1 MASKSKI
8 EWTESTWN
16 PVSGCT
22 KISRGCDNCYAERM
36 AIRLKAMGTRGYE
49 NGFEVTMHSH
59 ALEKPLKMKKP
70 QVIFVNSMSDIFHE
84 KIPDEF
90 IFQIFEVM
98 NKAHWHTF
106 QVLTKRPK
114 RLAKLAAKLNWTEN
128 IWMGVTV
135 EANEYVDRV
144 DYLRYCPA
152 KIKFLSLEPL
162 IDSVDKLDYSGIDWV
177 IAGGESG
184 YGARVMQKEW
194 VLEIRD
200 RCENENIDFFF
211 KQWGGVNKKKAG
223 RLLDGKY
230 YDAMPELFSNVLIAQ
245 NRVLLWRMVRRWE
258 IPPYALQK
266 NYKSAQGGFI
276 HRQEENINLK
286 HRCLGD
292 TNAI

>member
-36 AIRLKAMGTRGYE
+36 AMRLKAMGTRGYE
-49 NGFEVTMHSH
+49 NGFDVTLQPH

-90 IFQIFEVM
+90 IFQIFDVM
-98 NKAHWHTF
+98 NRAYWHTF

-114 RLAKLAAKLNWTEN
+114 RLAKMVDKLNWTDN

-144 DYLRYCPA
+144 DYLRDCPA

-162 IDSVDKLDYSGIDWV
+162 IDSVDKLDYTGIDWV

-194 VLEIRD
+194 ALEIRD

-223 RLLDGKY
+223 RLLDGKF
-230 YDAMPELFSNVLIAQ
+230 YDEMPNVFSNVLIA
-245 NRVLLWRMVRRWE
+245 
-258 IPPYALQK
+258 
-266 NYKSAQGGFI
+266 
-276 HRQEENINLK
+276 
-286 HRCLGD
+286 
-292 TNAI
+292 

>member
-1 MASKSKI
+1 MSKSKI

-22 KISRGCDNCYAERM
+22 KVSRGCDNCYAERM
-36 AIRLKAMGTRGYE
+36 AMRLKAMGTRGYE
-49 NGFEVTMHSH
+49 NGFDVTLHPH
-59 ALEKPLKMKKP
+59 ALDKPLKMKKP
-70 QVIFVNSMSDIFHE
+70 QVIFVNSMSDIFHD

-98 NKAHWHTF
+98 NKAYWHTF

-114 RLAKLAAKLNWTEN
+114 RLAEMASKLNWTDN

-144 DYLRYCPA
+144 DYLRDCPA

-177 IAGGESG
+177 IVGGESG
-184 YGARVMQKEW
+184 SGARVMQKKW
-194 VLEIRD
+194 VIEIRD
-200 RCENENIDFFF
+200 KCEKENIDFFF

-223 RLLDGKY
+223 RLLDDKY
-230 YDAMPELFSNVLIAQ
+230 YDDMPDIFSNVLTA
-245 NRVLLWRMVRRWE
+245 
-258 IPPYALQK
+258 
-266 NYKSAQGGFI
+266 
-276 HRQEENINLK
+276 
-286 HRCLGD
+286 
-292 TNAI
+292 

>member
-1 MASKSKI
+1 MA
-8 EWTESTWN
+8 
-16 PVSGCT
+16 
-22 KISRGCDNCYAERM
+22 M
-36 AIRLKAMGTRGYE
+36 RLKAMGTRGYE
-49 NGFEVTMHSH
+49 NGFDVTLHPH

-70 QVIFVNSMSDIFHE
+70 QIIFVNSMSDIFHE

-90 IFQIFEVM
+90 IMQIFEVM
-98 NKAHWHTF
+98 NRAYWHTF

-114 RLAKLAAKLNWTEN
+114 RLAKIADKLNWTDN

-144 DYLRYCPA
+144 DYLRDCPA

-162 IDSVDKLDYSGIDWV
+162 IDSVDNLNYTGIDWV

-223 RLLDGKY
+223 RLLDGKIH
-230 YDAMPELFSNVLIAQ
+230 DEMPEIFSDILIA
-245 NRVLLWRMVRRWE
+245 
-258 IPPYALQK
+258 
-266 NYKSAQGGFI
+266 
-276 HRQEENINLK
+276 
-286 HRCLGD
+286 
-292 TNAI
+292 

>member
-1 MASKSKI
+1 MSKSKI

-22 KISRGCDNCYAERM
+22 KVSRGCDNCYAERM
-36 AIRLKAMGTRGYE
+36 AMRLKAMGTRGYE
-49 NGFEVTMHSH
+49 NGFELTLHPH

-84 KIPDEF
+84 KIPDDF
-90 IFQIFEVM
+90 IFQIFDVM
-98 NKAHWHTF
+98 NRAHWHTF

-114 RLAKLAAKLNWTEN
+114 RLKKLADKLKWTSN

-144 DYLRYCPA
+144 DYLRDCPA

-162 IDSVDKLDYSGIDWV
+162 IDSVDKLDYTGIDWV
-177 IAGGESG
+177 IVGGESG

-200 RCENENIDFFF
+200 RCQKENIDFFF

-223 RLLDGKY
+223 RLLDGKI
-230 YDAMPELFSNVLIAQ
+230 YDEMPELFSHVLIA
-245 NRVLLWRMVRRWE
+245 
-258 IPPYALQK
+258 
-266 NYKSAQGGFI
+266 
-276 HRQEENINLK
+276 
-286 HRCLGD
+286 
-292 TNAI
+292 

>member
-1 MASKSKI
+1 MSKSKI

-36 AIRLKAMGTRGYE
+36 AMRLKAMGTRGYE
-49 NGFEVTMHSH
+49 NGFDVTLHPH

-90 IFQIFEVM
+90 IFQIFDVM
-98 NKAHWHTF
+98 NRAYWHTF

-114 RLAKLAAKLNWTEN
+114 RLAKMADKLNWTDN

-144 DYLRYCPA
+144 DYLRDCPA
-152 KIKFLSLEPL
+152 QTKFLSLEPL
-162 IDSVDKLDYSGIDWV
+162 IDSVDKLNYAGIDWV

-200 RCENENIDFFF
+200 RCENENINFFF
-211 KQWGGVNKKKAG
+211 KQWGGVNKKKNG
-223 RLLDGKY
+223 RLLEGKI
-230 YDAMPELFSNVLIAQ
+230 YDDMPEITSQSLF
-245 NRVLLWRMVRRWE
+245 
-258 IPPYALQK
+258 
-266 NYKSAQGGFI
+266 
-276 HRQEENINLK
+276 
-286 HRCLGD
+286 D
-292 TNAI
+292 